1 MAALRRTKKRLKTP
15 AAERSRLTELK
26 TAVHDLLGSS
36 TEIAITTRQQSAAM
50 TKASQSVADVTT
62 TVEELNQISTQNV
75 EKIDS
80 IIQVAEKSEQISLEG
95 QQSVVGAIGEME
107 KLKQQVA
114 SIAGTVL
121 ALSLQTQQIGDI
133 IASVNEIAEQS
144 KLLALNAAIEAARAG
159 EQGRGFGVVATEI
172 RALAEQSKQ
181 ATVQVR
187 NILIDIQK
195 ATQTAVVVSDEGNK
209 RAEEGVVRVRNIGEK
224 LGQLAYVI
232 SQTTRAS
239 KQISTS
245 IKQQRSGLEQILA
258 AMRGISQ
265 VVTET
270 ALGVQEIDKTMGGL
284 TQACDRI
291 DRLTDERLNQA

>member
-1 MAALRRTKKRLKTP
+1 MPSPTKTRRPKP
-15 AAERSRLTELK
+15 AAPKPSTSVDLK
-26 TAVHDLLGSS
+26 AAVQDLLSS
-36 TEIAITTRQQSAAM
+36 GTEIAITTRQQSAAM
-50 TKASQSVADVTT
+50 TQASASVADVTT

-80 IIQVAEKSEQISLEG
+80 IIQVAEKSEQISQEG
-95 QQSVVGAIGEME
+95 QQSVAGAIGEME
-107 KLKQQVA
+107 LLKQQVA
-114 SIAGTVL
+114 SIAATVL
-121 ALSLQTQQIGDI
+121 ALSQQTQQIGDI

-144 KLLALNAAIEAARAG
+144 KLLALNASIEAARAG

-187 NILIDIQK
+187 NILLDIQK

-209 RAEEGVVRVRNIGEK
+209 RAEAGVVRVRSIGEK

-245 IKQQRSGLEQILA
+245 IKQQRSGLEQILS
-258 AMRGISQ
+258 AMKGISQ
-265 VVTET
+265 VVSET
-270 ALGVQEIDKTMGGL
+270 ALGVQEIDRTMGGL
-284 TQACDRI
+284 AQACDRI
-291 DRLTDERLNQA
+291 DRLTNEESPVA